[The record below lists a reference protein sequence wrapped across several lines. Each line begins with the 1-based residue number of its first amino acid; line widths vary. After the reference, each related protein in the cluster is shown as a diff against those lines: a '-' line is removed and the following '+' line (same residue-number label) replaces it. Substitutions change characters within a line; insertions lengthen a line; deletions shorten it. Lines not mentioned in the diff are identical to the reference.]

1 MQQWKY
7 KARMIIVCD
16 VMWLVKCM
24 IDKLHVGLPQTSRA
38 VFNVSYTDFSNL
50 VLDVIS
56 LHLKNNI

>member
-24 IDKLHVGLPQTSRA
+24 IDKLHVRLPQTSRA
-38 VFNVSYTDFSNL
+38 VVNVSYTDFSNL

>member
-7 KARMIIVCD
+7 KARVIIVCD

-24 IDKLHVGLPQTSRA
+24 IDKLHVRLPQTSRA
-38 VFNVSYTDFSNL
+38 VVNVSYTDFSNL